1 MKIQLVFTKKEAE
14 CLTKVTKAY
23 DFTNHINTE
32 KLSKKYS
39 ESSSAGSF
47 EYSGITEEGASVKF
61 EVHEKLLLAAS
72 GVYLKYSDSVT
83 GIICSIKS
91 LVISCKGLFKNF
103 INDYTKELNNA
114 FAEIKKEADLKKEEE
129 EKKKNEEIVEEIKS
143 LFEKNSK

>member
-1 MKIQLVFTKKEAE
+1 M
-14 CLTKVTKAY
+14 
-23 DFTNHINTE
+23 
-32 KLSKKYS
+32 
-39 ESSSAGSF
+39 
-47 EYSGITEEGASVKF
+47 
-61 EVHEKLLLAAS
+61 
-72 GVYLKYSDSVT
+72 T